1 MAERPIFRFCWIY
14 TSNHFPILVR
24 CKTKGAVGAVC
35 ALLLNWQLGAELPI
49 TLRDVAVTYRA
60 LKG

>member
-1 MAERPIFRFCWIY
+1 MAERPIFLFLLY
-14 TSNHFPILVR
+14 NHMPVLVR

-49 TLRDVAVTYRA
+49 TLRDGAVTYRA